1 MTSLTSVS
9 VSGVSTWSHPVLTE
23 ADSKTRWRSRK
34 RGRVDRR
41 KMVVQKFLEFVLLKE
56 QVDPKFASVEKS
68 VNYLFGVQ
76 LTREEEDSER
86 CWVKVEGSEHDIRRA
101 KVRKKSFFWND

>member
-1 MTSLTSVS
+1 
-9 VSGVSTWSHPVLTE
+9 
-23 ADSKTRWRSRK
+23 
-34 RGRVDRR
+34 
-41 KMVVQKFLEFVLLKE
+41 MVVQKFLEFVLLKE

-76 LTREEEDSER
+76 LTRKEEDSER

-101 KVRKKSFFWND
+101 KVRKVFLLK